1 MSIFDLYCLLTI
13 LKNFQEFNLQSYLD
27 MKNNNATHVTN
38 KSVLICLYNLFH
50 VFLIKTFYQKKK
62 KKKRIKEPT
71 FQILHEE
78 GDFNLQT
85 FEIYVY

>member
-1 MSIFDLYCLLTI
+1 
-13 LKNFQEFNLQSYLD
+13 

-62 KKKRIKEPT
+62 KKKN
-71 FQILHEE
+71 Q
-78 GDFNLQT
+78 GANLSDT
-85 FEIYVY
+85 A